1 MSCYYRSN
9 SKPRSVSR
17 SHLCC
22 LSWANRLDL
31 LRIQFLPHLR
41 NKCTDRQDWAQWT
54 WILISATVNSRLR
67 TLIDSQNEGLQK
79 AVDGTDR
86 TVGIWAFFQKQS
98 TRTWKRRRPRY
109 MCVTPGS
116 VKWGTTTSLE
126 RSRNVIGPTT
136 EERER
141 KIIDTELSA
150 CPKY

>member
-1 MSCYYRSN
+1 MFCC
-9 SKPRSVSR
+9 SR
-17 SHLCC
+17 NNNKTRMACRVHHNY
-22 LSWANRLDL
+22 LSWDSLQDHH
-31 LRIQFLPHLR
+31 RILFPHHFR
-41 NKCTDRQDWAQWT
+41 NNCTDRQDWALWT

-116 VKWGTTTSLE
+116 VRWGTTTSLV